1 MPRLAGPGHDGQCE
15 RWRGHDGPSGSG
27 PGAPLQGLGHGDII
41 SAAAHGD
48 NVPATEIKHE
58 FCFAALPGG
67 QLGRGIYGGRR
78 GASTAGVARKTF
90 FRTSLIATQNAI
102 FWQSVISLLRGQRPV
117 RILTSSPPGLIRAM
131 MRARTRQ
138 HTNERLVGLSTQD
151 QHSPEKTSVDNFWTA
166 ARCRE
171 ASTRTAPPACTSQS
185 SRPGRPARPGFVRL
199 GLHLTA
205 LRLCCSAA
213 CELRAASVL

>member
-1 MPRLAGPGHDGQCE
+1 MPRDRQLLQSDRPRSPDDGK
-15 RWRGHDGPSGSG
+15 R
-27 PGAPLQGLGHGDII
+27 QGLGHGDII

-205 LRLCCSAA
+205 LRLCCLAA